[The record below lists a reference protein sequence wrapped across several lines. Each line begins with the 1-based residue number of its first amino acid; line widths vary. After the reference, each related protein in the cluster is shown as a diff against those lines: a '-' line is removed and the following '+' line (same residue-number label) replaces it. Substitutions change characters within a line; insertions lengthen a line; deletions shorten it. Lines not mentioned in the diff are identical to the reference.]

1 MIDVAH
7 RAMQAAIGDPDGR
20 GQGPEGTM
28 TADPGATEGRQRGAL
43 LRVLAPADRTSLAP
57 TAGTGP

>member
-1 MIDVAH
+1 
-7 RAMQAAIGDPDGR
+7 
-20 GQGPEGTM
+20 M

-43 LRVLAPADRTSLAP
+43 LRVPAAADRTSLAP